1 MKTWRETIISIHADN
16 ARVFASVPPLC
27 RHRSTSCPRRG
38 LRLSLRLFS
47 PSPPP
52 FPILETPIPR
62 FLILDRVEFVENY
75 WLKMGRAILN
85 FHPSWSSLWNGLPFH
100 PRHILQN
107 SNSNFYDSFNQPRT
121 SPVEL
126 PHISHSSIRVSHDP
140 RTRFLVEPARGSIR
154 KVEIRRI
161 PGPRSPRHDNS
172 ATSATHANGYTE
184 IVSQPW
190 LKASTYACIYARP
203 RIFARF

>member
-75 WLKMGRAILN
+75 SLKMGGAILN
-85 FHPSWSSLWNGLPFH
+85 FHPSIVPLKWTPLPSSSH
-100 PRHILQN
+100 PPKFQFQFLRLFQPATNQPSGIAAYIAFIDPCFTRSPYTFPRRTGAGIDPESWDS
-107 SNSNFYDSFNQPRT
+107 SNSRPAIAPPR
-121 SPVEL
+121 
-126 PHISHSSIRVSHDP
+126 
-140 RTRFLVEPARGSIR
+140 
-154 KVEIRRI
+154 
-161 PGPRSPRHDNS
+161 
-172 ATSATHANGYTE
+172 
-184 IVSQPW
+184 
-190 LKASTYACIYARP
+190 
-203 RIFARF
+203 

>member
-75 WLKMGRAILN
+75 WLKMG
-85 FHPSWSSLWNGLPFH
+85 G
-100 PRHILQN
+100 
-107 SNSNFYDSFNQPRT
+107 SNFKFSPLDRPFEMDSPSILVT
-121 SPVEL
+121 SSKIPI
-126 PHISHSSIRVSHDP
+126 PISTTLSTSH
-140 RTRFLVEPARGSIR
+140 EPAQWNC
-154 KVEIRRI
+154 RI
-161 PGPRSPRHDNS
+161 YRIHRSVFHTIPVH
-172 ATSATHANGYTE
+172 
-184 IVSQPW
+184 VS
-190 LKASTYACIYARP
+190 S
-203 RIFARF
+203 